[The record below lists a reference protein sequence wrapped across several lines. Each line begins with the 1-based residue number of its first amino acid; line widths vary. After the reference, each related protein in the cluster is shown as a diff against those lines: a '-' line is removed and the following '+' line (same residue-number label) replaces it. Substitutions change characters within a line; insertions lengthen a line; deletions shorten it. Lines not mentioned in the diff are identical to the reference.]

1 MYRFLV
7 IALLIVGV
15 AVAAPRFAPGMFAF
29 TTDRSE
35 ASRDVEVTALPAA
48 PTPSSLEVLPA
59 PSGAGSLEPAQTHVS
74 SGRRASIP
82 AAPDGHFYADAII
95 NGRSVPVVVDT
106 GATVVVLTE
115 ATAHQLGI
123 FPPRSAFKQRVQ
135 TANGEVGAALVRLR
149 EVRLDGVRVA
159 DVEALVLPGESL
171 ALNLLGMSFL
181 GRLAKF
187 EAAAG
192 KLILTQ

>member
-15 AVAAPRFAPGMFAF
+15 AVAAPRFAPGLFAF
-29 TTDRSE
+29 MTDWSE
-35 ASRDVEVTALPAA
+35 GARDVEVAALPAA
-48 PTPSSLEVLPA
+48 PSPSSPEALPA
-59 PSGAGSLEPAQTHVS
+59 PGAGSLEPVQTQVS
-74 SGRRASIP
+74 SGRRASIS
-82 AAPDGHFYADAII
+82 AAPDGHFYIDAII

-115 ATAHQLGI
+115 ATANQLGI

-135 TANGEVGAALVRLR
+135 TANGEVSAALVRLR

-171 ALNLLGMSFL
+171 ALSLLGMSFL